1 MAHSPH
7 PVRILAL
14 NTMIETRKSELDNKV
29 EERTSVTSGWK
40 SFKEK
45 VAIRSWAE
53 RTEMAGLTE
62 DQLNLYEIRNRT
74 LRTLAENVLSPSED
88 PQIYDVSDLMAK
100 LPDHDIVRYS
110 LGQLTL
116 PHDNIYIDF
125 GSGSHFK
132 ISAEHDLWFGGAYV
146 SQKEVPGND
155 ESYFSVTLV
164 CGDVA
169 LEDAWEQP
177 LGQTLQRTSNMI
189 RAEFDGTKTIAA
201 ALSSDFAFQ
210 HFNADDIVR
219 SNRSAITAAFDAVAR
234 SMIYLG
240 TYQPDL
246 EVGCD
251 EEADEDDLQEF
262 LEGDRD
268 AAQSLITSGFPPVN
282 FVGRAIDKIEFLDE
296 PDFDRDHMGFKI

>member
-14 NTMIETRKSELDNKV
+14 DTLVEVRKSELDNKV
-29 EERTSVTSGWK
+29 QERTNATPGWK
-40 SFKEK
+40 SYKEQ

-53 RTEMAGLTE
+53 RNEMAGLTE
-62 DQLNLYEIRNRT
+62 DQLNLYEFLNRS
-74 LRTLAENVLSPSED
+74 LRTLAENVLSPSQD
-88 PQIYDVSDLMAK
+88 PQIYDVSDLIAK
-100 LPDHDIVRYS
+100 LPDHDIAHYS

-125 GSGSHFK
+125 GNGSRFQ
-132 ISAEHDLWFGGAYV
+132 ISEEHDLRFGGAYV
-146 SQKEVPGND
+146 SQKEVPGHD

-164 CGDVA
+164 CADVD
-169 LEDAWEQP
+169 LESAWEQP
-177 LGQTLQRTSNMI
+177 LGQTMQRASKII
-189 RAEFDGTKTIAA
+189 RAEFDRTKTIAA
-201 ALSSDFAFQ
+201 ALSADSTLQ
-210 HFNADDIVR
+210 HFTADDIIR
-219 SNRSAITAAFDAVAR
+219 SNPSAITAALDAVVR

-251 EEADEDDLQEF
+251 DEADEDDLQEF
-262 LEGDRD
+262 LDGDED

-282 FVGRAIDKIEFLDE
+282 FVGRNLKKIDLLDE
-296 PDFDRDHMGFKI
+296 PDFDRDHMGFRI